1 MTKLSLLDLIDEYQ
15 NSTGGALSRVVRY
28 DEDGV
33 TPLVIEFSRT
43 DDEGTV
49 WTTQRNLKTG
59 DYQAPTRPS
68 PTVPLMTKT

>member
-1 MTKLSLLDLIDEYQ
+1 MDLLNECQ
-15 NSTGGALSRVVRY
+15 ESMGEKQSRVVQY

-33 TPLVIEFSRT
+33 TPLVIEYSRT

-59 DYQAPTRPS
+59 DYQAPTRTS